1 MSATARTAAVVGV
14 GYTEF
19 SRASGRSVLDL
30 ARAACADALADAGVA
45 ANEVDGVGSFMVM
58 HDSVKCQ
65 AVATTLAVPG
75 LRWSVDLDLGGQ
87 APCHLVGL
95 AASAIATGQADVVV
109 LYRAMNGRSG
119 SRVGTMAFDGAAA
132 RWPYPMR

>member
-1 MSATARTAAVVGV
+1 MSTTARTAAIVGV
-14 GYTEF
+14 GIH
-19 SRASGRSVLDL
+19 RVL
-30 ARAACADALADAGVA
+30 ARVGPLGARPRSCRVRRRARDAGLA
-45 ANEVDGVGSFMVM
+45 ANEVDGIGSFMVM

-95 AASAIATGQADVVV
+95 AATAIATGQAESSCSS
-109 LYRAMNGRSG
+109 GR
-119 SRVGTMAFDGAAA
+119 
-132 RWPYPMR
+132 